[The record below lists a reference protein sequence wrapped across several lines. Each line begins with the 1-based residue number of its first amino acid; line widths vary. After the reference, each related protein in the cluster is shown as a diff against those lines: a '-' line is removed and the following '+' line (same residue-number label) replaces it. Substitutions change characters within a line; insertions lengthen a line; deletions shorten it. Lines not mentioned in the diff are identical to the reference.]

1 VGQVQ
6 VVINIFQSSRPDYAP
21 NTGDWMTDLAA
32 PARGAGTLRDLTAR
46 RPLTVFVALVL
57 GLGWTILSL
66 MVLAARGVIPLGG
79 APPELFI
86 LVVNLGVMLPA
97 ALWVTSVTDGPS
109 GVRALLTRSRRWR
122 FKPVW
127 WAVVLLALP
136 ALTTAAAFLLGG
148 SFRPGNL
155 TGTVV
160 KQLASTLFA
169 VGLIHLWEETVW
181 GGFLQTRLE
190 RRHNFFLAAV
200 LAALPFAGVHV
211 PLLLMAD
218 PLTPSGV
225 LAGLAGLLALAV
237 VARTMWGVVLRGA
250 ADSTLAI
257 GLMHGVFN
265 ASNNQG
271 QLLDS
276 VLETASIGTAAMIA
290 LVILTVLL
298 VAFNR
303 AKLTRSYRLE
313 VLERPP
319 APGG

>member
-1 VGQVQ
+1 
-6 VVINIFQSSRPDYAP
+6 
-21 NTGDWMTDLAA
+21 
-32 PARGAGTLRDLTAR
+32 
-46 RPLTVFVALVL
+46 
-57 GLGWTILSL
+57 
-66 MVLAARGVIPLGG
+66 
-79 APPELFI
+79 
-86 LVVNLGVMLPA
+86 
-97 ALWVTSVTDGPS
+97 
-109 GVRALLTRSRRWR
+109 
-122 FKPVW
+122 
-127 WAVVLLALP
+127 
-136 ALTTAAAFLLGG
+136 
-148 SFRPGNL
+148 
-155 TGTVV
+155 
-160 KQLASTLFA
+160 
-169 VGLIHLWEETVW
+169 
-181 GGFLQTRLE
+181 
-190 RRHNFFLAAV
+190 
-200 LAALPFAGVHV
+200 
-211 PLLLMAD
+211 MAD